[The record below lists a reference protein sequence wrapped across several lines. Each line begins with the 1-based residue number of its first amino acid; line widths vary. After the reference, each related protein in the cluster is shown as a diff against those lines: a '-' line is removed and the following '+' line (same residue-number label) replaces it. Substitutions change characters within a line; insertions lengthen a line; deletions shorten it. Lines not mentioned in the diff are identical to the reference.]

1 MNKRKLLNQEINMAI
16 SKIDDW
22 YNRKSKAL
30 TISTIP
36 YNSILIFKNIIL
48 DVIQSGKKVLYLW
61 NGNEEN
67 KDLLK
72 KLKLEKKDLAY
83 GYKSQDLNGIDI
95 NFVNYNDCEDISE
108 IYELAIIDDISIF
121 STLNKED
128 IRRKYDSI
136 CNNANRVILYSIET
150 IIPTGEYFE
159 LPSMF
164 STGHFV
170 EPRLMTTRIDLTKD
184 IPYILYDYLK
194 WFIENEQKVVM
205 YVPDEECLGVV
216 CEYYANKLK
225 LHGVKVTALPKFDRE
240 KTLKDVLKLS
250 NKSMLIITDRMEETF
265 KDLAIGG
272 AIVLFANNRNYN
284 YRQFIYICGEIFKM
298 NLKFPEVLLV
308 GNEVSY
314 DMDEAKE
321 IARNFN
327 IKIWESNY
335 LEL

>member
-1 MNKRKLLNQEINMAI
+1 MNKRKLLKQELNIAI
-16 SKIDDW
+16 SKIENW
-22 YNRKSKAL
+22 YKRKSKAL

-36 YNSILIFKNIIL
+36 YNSTLIFENIIL
-48 DVIQSGKKVLYLW
+48 EVINSGKKVLYLW
-61 NGNEEN
+61 NGEGEN
-67 KDLLK
+67 TKLIK
-72 KLKLEKKDLAY
+72 RLKLGKKDLTY
-83 GYKSQDLNGIDI
+83 GYKKEDSDI
-95 NFVNYNDCEDISE
+95 NFINYNDCDNVSE
-108 IYELAIIDDISIF
+108 MYDLAIIDDISVF
-121 STLNKED
+121 STLNKEE

-136 CNNANRVILYSIET
+136 ANRVERAIIYSIET
-150 IIPTGEYFE
+150 IIPIGEYFE

-164 STGHFV
+164 STGPFV

-194 WFIENEQKVVM
+194 WFIDNEQKIVM
-205 YVPDEECLGVV
+205 YVPDEESLGVV

-225 LHGVKVTALPKFDRE
+225 LHGVKVTALPKFDTT
-240 KTLKDVLKLS
+240 KTLKDVLNLS
-250 NKSMLIITDRMEETF
+250 NKAMIIITDRMEETF

-272 AIVLFANNRNYN
+272 AIVLFANNKNYN

>member
-1 MNKRKLLNQEINMAI
+1 MNKRKLLKQEINMAI
-16 SKIDDW
+16 SKIDNW
-22 YNRKSKAL
+22 YKRKSKSL

-36 YNSILIFKNIIL
+36 YNSTMIFQNIIL
-48 DVIQSGKKVLYLW
+48 DIIESGKKVLYLW
-61 NGNEEN
+61 NEN
-67 KDLLK
+67 SENTELLK
-72 KLKLEKKDLAY
+72 RLKLEKKDLTH
-83 GYKSQDLNGIDI
+83 GYKKEDVDI
-95 NFVNYNDCEDISE
+95 NFINYNDCDNISE
-108 IYELAIIDDISIF
+108 VYELAIIDDISIF
-121 STLNKED
+121 STLSKEE

-136 CNNANRVILYSIET
+136 ANNAKRVIIYSIET

-164 STGHFV
+164 STGPFV

-194 WFIENEQKVVM
+194 WFIDNEQKVVM
-205 YVPDEECLGVV
+205 YVPDEETLGVV

-225 LHGVKVTALPKFDRE
+225 LHGVKVTALPKFDTQ

-250 NKSMLIITDRMEETF
+250 NKAMLIITDRMEETF

-272 AIVLFANNRNYN
+272 AIVLFANNKNYN

-308 GNEVSY
+308 GNEISY